1 MLERLTGARRHVDAL
16 RSALLSSS
24 PDELEKCLPSLEEAV
39 GCLREVEQQLNRMTE
54 AGKRPITPQ
63 EFEALRQEAN
73 ALKESVEI
81 ARRVILQGHALVDGC
96 LNTLDLNM
104 LGLTAAGYTAAG
116 TLPTV
121 SPVAKVSV
129 EG

>member
-1 MLERLTGARRHVDAL
+1 MLF
-16 RSALLSSS
+16 RS
-24 PDELEKCLPSLEEAV
+24 
-39 GCLREVEQQLNRMTE
+39 
-54 AGKRPITPQ
+54 
-63 EFEALRQEAN
+63 
-73 ALKESVEI
+73 LKESVEI

-121 SPVAKVSV
+121 APVAKVSV